1 MLSDVRRIAAIQ
13 GIRAF
18 AYGFTAVLLGV
29 VLAREGFSAAQVGEV
44 FAAMLAGMGLM
55 TLVVAVTGDRLGR
68 RRVYLALLVGL
79 LVAGVVFALTTSHLL
94 LILAALTGTLS
105 TDANES
111 GPISSLEQAML
122 GQAPARER
130 TRVFSRYNA
139 VAFLFGSLGA
149 LAAGGPALLRHLI
162 PAVPANRS
170 LLLVLPVAGLVCAL
184 LALRLGPGVDAP
196 KSPETRPGL
205 GTARPRILGL
215 AFLFGVDSLAS
226 GFVVQAFLVYW
237 FSRRFGASTEVMG
250 LVFFSTGVLQAASS
264 VASGWL
270 SVRIGMLPTM
280 VFSHLPANL
289 LLAAIALAPTL
300 TVAVPMLLVRSFLS
314 SMDVPARQAFTAS
327 IVRPEQRASAAAT
340 TNVTRY
346 FVKPLGPLI
355 GGALMQVAFGAPL
368 VAAAALKIAYD
379 LALFT
384 AFRNL
389 EPEREAGGP
398 AQAAARS
405 DS

>member
-1 MLSDVRRIAAIQ
+1 MISDLRRIAAIQ

-18 AYGFTAVLLGV
+18 AYGFTAVLLGA
-29 VLAREGFSAAQVGEV
+29 VLAREGFSTAQVGEV

-55 TLVVAVTGDRLGR
+55 TLAVALAGDRLGR
-68 RRVYLALLVGL
+68 RRVYLGL
-79 LVAGVVFALTTSHLL
+79 LLGLIAAGVVFALTTSHLL

-122 GQAPARER
+122 GQAPAAER

-149 LAAGGPALLRHLI
+149 LAAGGPSALRHLI

-170 LLLVLPVAGLVCAL
+170 LLLVLPVAGLLCAL
-184 LALRLGPGVDAP
+184 LALRLGPSVDLSQ
-196 KSPETRPGL
+196 SPQTRPGL
-205 GTARPRILGL
+205 GSARPRILGL

-250 LVFFSTGVLQAASS
+250 LVFFGTGVLQAASS

-270 SVRIGMLPTM
+270 SARFGMLPTM

-289 LLAAIALAPTL
+289 LLAAIPLAPTL
-300 TVAVPMLLVRSFLS
+300 AFAIPMLLVRSFLS
-314 SMDVPARQAFTAS
+314 SMDVPARQAFTVS

-346 FVKPLGPLI
+346 FAKPLGPLI
-355 GGALMQVAFGAPL
+355 GGVLMQVAFGAPL
-368 VAAAALKIAYD
+368 VAAGALKVAYD
-379 LALFT
+379 LTLFL
-384 AFRNL
+384 AFRHL
-389 EPEREAGGP
+389 EPAAEPAVAAPGAG
-398 AQAAARS
+398 A
-405 DS
+405 D